1 MKPGQGRHIP
11 NVLSRN
17 LFAWFKVDPLEVGGH
32 QLKRHAWRYDL
43 QNWVIPWRR
52 RSNCVSGYFKSSV
65 DLSTNT
71 ARCCSS
77 SVSPTHCLSFASAS
91 TSARPLAR
99 LAVRVSPKLDV
110 RRAWHARKYGRNTW
124 HDSARPHLLNF
135 FASTRSCECIKRG
148 IGSHCSRGG
157 GVAFDGAHAPHCACK
172 PLSTVND

>member
-32 QLKRHAWRYDL
+32 QLKRHAWWYDL
-43 QNWVIPWRR
+43 QNWVIPRRR
-52 RSNCVSGYFKSSV
+52 RSNCVSGYFKSLV
-65 DLSTNT
+65 GLSTPHGAVARACLQHT
-71 ARCCSS
+71 A
-77 SVSPTHCLSFASAS
+77 SPLPPAS

-99 LAVRVSPKLDV
+99 LGVCVSPKLDV

-124 HDSARPHLLNF
+124 HDSARSHLLTN

-148 IGSHCSRGG
+148 KGSHCSRGG
-157 GVAFDGAHAPHCACK
+157 GAAFDGAHAPPCACK